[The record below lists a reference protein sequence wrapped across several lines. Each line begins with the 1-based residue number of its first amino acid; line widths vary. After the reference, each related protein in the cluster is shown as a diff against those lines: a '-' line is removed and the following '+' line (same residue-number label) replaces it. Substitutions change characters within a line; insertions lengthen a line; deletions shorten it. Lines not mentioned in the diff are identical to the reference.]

1 MDIGAS
7 IRTIRKKKGITIAR
21 ICEDTGLSQGFL
33 SQVETGRTSPSIAT
47 LESIARALGVPLPY
61 LLLQKE
67 ERMTIIRKNE
77 RKITASGSEQLRVE
91 HLAKTRH
98 MRMMMVE
105 VPAGGS
111 TGPEVHAHDGEE
123 IHLVV
128 KGTIWARQGE
138 DEGVFQEGDSF
149 SWNACVPHTVKNI
162 GEETALVLIAVQ
174 RDAGE
179 GEDYI

>member
-7 IRTIRKKKGITIAR
+7 VRAIRKRKGITIAR

-47 LESIARALGVPLPY
+47 LESIARALSVPLPY
-61 LLLQKE
+61 LLLQND
-67 ERMTIIRKNE
+67 ERMNIIRKSE
-77 RKITASGSEQLRVE
+77 RKITASGSENLRVE
-91 HLAKTRH
+91 HLALTRH

-111 TGPEVHAHDGEE
+111 TGSEIHAHPGEE

-128 KGTIWARQGE
+128 KGKIWARQGE
-138 DEGVFQEGDSF
+138 DEGVFEEGDSF
-149 SWNACVPHTVKNI
+149 SWNACVPHIVKNV

-174 RDAGE
+174 KDEAE
-179 GEDYI
+179 GEDHI